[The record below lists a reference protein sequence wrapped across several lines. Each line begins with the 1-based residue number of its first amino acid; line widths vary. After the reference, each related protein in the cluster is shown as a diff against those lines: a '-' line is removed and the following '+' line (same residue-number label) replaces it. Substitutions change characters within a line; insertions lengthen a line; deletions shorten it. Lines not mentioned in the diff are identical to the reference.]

1 MDWSIEITPRAAKS
15 FRKLDK
21 PVQKQISKFLREVA
35 ELDDP
40 RVRGKGLVADKSGL
54 WRWRVGDYRVIVS
67 ILDEAVVVNVIDV
80 GHRRNI
86 YL

>member
-1 MDWSIEITPRAAKS
+1 MVWSIEFTPRAAKA

-21 PVQKQISKFLREVA
+21 LVQKQISKFLREVA

-54 WRWRVGDYRVIVS
+54 WRWRVEDYRVIVS
-67 ILDEAVVVNVIDV
+67 ILDETVVVNVIDV

>member
-1 MDWSIEITPRAAKS
+1 MAWSIEFTPPAAKA

-40 RVRGKGLVADKSGL
+40 RVLGKGLVADKSGL
-54 WRWRVGDYRVIVS
+54 WRWSVGDYRVIVS
-67 ILDEAVVVNVIDV
+67 ILDKAVVVNVIDI

-86 YL
+86 YC

>member
-1 MDWSIEITPRAAKS
+1 MAWSIEFTPRAAKS
-15 FRKLDK
+15 FWKLDK